1 MAPDSTK
8 DIVKRTP
15 PPKGEPVVRL
25 EGITKHFGQVT
36 ANRDITLDI
45 HAGRIKA
52 LLGENGAGKSTLMS
66 ILSGRY
72 PPDAGRI
79 IVDGRPTR
87 FTSTSGAIEAGI
99 GMVYQ
104 HFMLVHSMT
113 VAENVM
119 LGQEGSFWTSP
130 RRMQDHVAAL
140 AERYGLHVDPSSR
153 IAELSMGERQRVE
166 ILKLLHRNSR
176 VLILDE
182 PTTVLTPRET
192 GQLFEALWA
201 MADAGKSIVFISH
214 KLEEVLAVA
223 DEVAILRRGCIVD
236 EMDQN
241 EIGSKEDLATR
252 MVGREVLLA
261 VDRHSAPMGETV
273 LELDG
278 LSGNGLENISLTVR
292 QGEVTAVV
300 GVAGNGQKAL
310 VEIVTGLRPP
320 GKGQVRLLGR
330 PWREFYA
337 HPDWKETLSYVPED
351 RMGLAAC
358 PELDLT
364 ENVLLTTRAG
374 FARGPW
380 LERARA
386 ADVTRGLARRHHVT
400 PQEPAALARQ
410 LSGGNLQ
417 KLVLAREFYRKP
429 RIIVAEQPTQGLD
442 VAATEEVWHRLL
454 NARAKAGVL
463 LVTGDVTEALQLADT
478 IAVIFRGRIMDVFD
492 AADQSKVKAIGRLM
506 AGLPADPNG

>member
-1 MAPDSTK
+1 M
-8 DIVKRTP
+8 
-15 PPKGEPVVRL
+15 VRL
-25 EGITKHFGQVT
+25 EGITKYFGSVT
-36 ANRDITLDI
+36 ANKDITLDI
-45 HAGRIKA
+45 FPGRIKA

-79 IVDGRPTR
+79 EVDGEPVR
-87 FTSTSGAIEAGI
+87 FTSTAGAIEAGI

-104 HFMLVHSMT
+104 HFMLVRSMT

-130 RRMQDHVAAL
+130 RRMRDHVASL
-140 AERYGLHVDPSSR
+140 AERYGLAVDPGRKVSD
-153 IAELSMGERQRVE
+153 LSMGERQRVE
-166 ILKLLHRNSR
+166 ILKLLHRDSR

-201 MADAGKSIVFISH
+201 MAEAGKSIVFISH

-223 DEVAILRRGCIVD
+223 DEVAILRKGCIVD

-261 VDRHSAPMGETV
+261 VERHRAPMGETV

-278 LSGNGLENISLTVR
+278 LSGHGLDDVSLRVR
-292 QGEVTAVV
+292 QGEVVAVV
-300 GVAGNGQKAL
+300 GVAGNGQKTL
-310 VEIVTGLRPP
+310 VETVTGLTPP
-320 GKGQVRLLGR
+320 ARGQVRLLGR

-337 HPDWKETLSYVPED
+337 RPDWKETISYVPED
-351 RMGLAAC
+351 RLGLAAC

-364 ENVLLTTRAG
+364 ENVLLTTRRG
-374 FARGPW
+374 FVRGPW
-380 LERARA
+380 LERTKA

-442 VAATEEVWHRLL
+442 VSATEEVWHRLL
-454 NARAKAGVL
+454 NARTKAGIL

-478 IAVIFRGRIMDVFD
+478 IAVIFRGRLMDVFD
-492 AADQSKVKAIGRLM
+492 AADQSKVKAMGRLM
-506 AGLPADPNG
+506 AGLPADPASEGTAES

>member
-1 MAPDSTK
+1 MAER
-8 DIVKRTP
+8 IKRTP
-15 PPKGEPVVRL
+15 PPKGDPVVRL
-25 EGITKHFGQVT
+25 EGITKRFGKVV
-36 ANRDITLDI
+36 ANEDITLDI
-45 HAGRIKA
+45 FAGRIKA

-79 IVDGRPTR
+79 AVDGRPAH

-104 HFMLVHSMT
+104 HFMLVRSMT

-119 LGQEGSFWTSP
+119 LGQEGGIWTSP
-130 RRMQDHVAAL
+130 RRMRDHVAEL
-140 AERYGLHVDPSSR
+140 AERYGLHVDPAAKVSQ
-153 IAELSMGERQRVE
+153 LSMGERQRVE
-166 ILKLLHRNSR
+166 ILKLLHRDSK

-223 DEVAILRRGCIVD
+223 DEVAILRRGRIVD

-252 MVGREVLLA
+252 MIGRALLLA
-261 VDRHSAPMGETV
+261 VDRTRAPMGETV
-273 LELDG
+273 LEIDN
-278 LSGNGLENISLTVR
+278 LSGHGLEDIGLRVR
-292 QGEVTAVV
+292 QGEVVAVV

-310 VEIVTGLRPP
+310 VETVTGLLPP
-320 GKGQVRLLGR
+320 QSGDVTLLGR

-337 HPDWKETLSYVPED
+337 RPDWKETLSYVPED

-374 FARGPW
+374 FVRGPW
-380 LERARA
+380 LERAKA

-454 NARAKAGVL
+454 NARTKAGVL

-478 IAVIFRGRIMDVFD
+478 IAVMFRGRIMDVFD

-506 AGLPADPNG
+506 AGLPADPGG